1 MDLTSSVL
9 IGLAGGL
16 VATTAMTLM
25 ELPFWRM
32 WRLQGVLE
40 WHENQ
45 VLISK
50 FLSLDEKQ
58 LHFSGIFGLH
68 FLNGAL
74 GGLGLVLLA
83 LYFRSD
89 LSNFSLIALSVG
101 YGFLLWI
108 LTLVPIHKPITGI
121 HPWNHPLGRAPAIA
135 SLAGHLL
142 YGIILGIFLLLAGFA

>member
-1 MDLTSSVL
+1 M
-9 IGLAGGL
+9 
-16 VATTAMTLM
+16 ATTAMTLM

-45 VLISK
+45 MLISK

-74 GGLGLVLLA
+74 GGLGLVLA
-83 LYFRSD
+83 LYFISG
-89 LSNFSLIALSVG
+89 LSNPPLIALSIG

-108 LTLVPIHKPITGI
+108 LTLVPIHKPITGV

-135 SLAGHLL
+135 SLAGHLV
-142 YGIILGIFLLLAGFA
+142 YGIILGIFLLLAGFV

>member
-1 MDLTSSVL
+1 MELLSSVV
-9 IGLAGGL
+9 IGLAGGI

-25 ELPFWRM
+25 ELPFWKL
-32 WRLQGVLE
+32 WRLHGVLE

-50 FLSLDEKQ
+50 FLSLDEKK

-68 FLNGAL
+68 YLNGAL
-74 GGLGLVLLA
+74 GGVGLALA
-83 LYFRSD
+83 LYFMSG
-89 LSNFSLIALSVG
+89 LNNIPLIAISIG

-108 LTLVPIHKPITGI
+108 LTLVPIHKPITGV

-142 YGIILGIFLLLAGFA
+142 YGVILGIFLLFIGN